1 MMFIF
6 TQLVRDKYGRK
17 MSKSLGNGIDPL
29 EMIGQYGTDPV
40 RFTLA
45 ILAAQGRDINLDVR
59 FFDSYRKF
67 ANKIWNATRFV
78 LLNIDDYNK
87 IELNEGDLKIEDKW
101 ILTRLNNA
109 IEGVTNYLD
118 IYLFDQAAKLLYEF
132 FWNELCDWYIEASK
146 NRLKSEGIEKMIV
159 QNVLVKVFDNSLR
172 LLHPFMPYITE
183 ELWEKLPID
192 RDSELLITAKW
203 PVCDKKY
210 YFEKEAQDFIKIME
224 VVREIRNIK
233 AEMNIPQVQEV
244 SLNYKVVTALE
255 EWFEGNKELISNLG
269 FVKRIEEIKAK
280 PVSSATFML
289 MKI

>member
-1 MMFIF
+1 M
-6 TQLVRDKYGRK
+6 
-17 MSKSLGNGIDPL
+17 
-29 EMIGQYGTDPV
+29 
-40 RFTLA
+40 
-45 ILAAQGRDINLDVR
+45 
-59 FFDSYRKF
+59 
-67 ANKIWNATRFV
+67 
-78 LLNIDDYNK
+78 
-87 IELNEGDLKIEDKW
+87 
-101 ILTRLNNA
+101 
-109 IEGVTNYLD
+109 
-118 IYLFDQAAKLLYEF
+118 YEF

-280 PVSSATFML
+280 PVSSATVYVDENIEIYMPL
-289 MKI
+289 GDLIDLEAEKQRISKKLEKISKDIELYEKNYLIKIL